1 MKAIFNLVRIIVGV
15 LFIFSGLVKANDPLG
30 LSYKMQEFFEIWST
44 GLAGG
49 SFFLKDTL
57 ISLFDFLH
65 EHTLF
70 LSVVIIAFE
79 IIAGAALLIG
89 WRMKLFIWLL
99 LLLIIFFTFLTA
111 YAFLS
116 KNPDGSPKFTNC
128 GCFGDCLPIT
138 PFTSFMK
145 DVILTVLIVFLFA
158 KRKWINPVLSA
169 KAATITML
177 LVTLFSFGIQWYALN
192 YLPFVDCLP
201 YKKGKNISEQ
211 MKMPANAIPDST
223 EITFLYEKEGKQVE
237 FNARQ
242 FPDDFNDSVYHFIKR
257 YDKVIRKGKN
267 NQPPIKGF
275 ALTGDRFFDTLSG
288 QEKTNDS
295 TDIILSMPYAILIIG
310 EDFTTT
316 FPDWQK
322 QLRELTSLAREKNIP
337 VFGITSFR
345 DNAIQLFSPEFSDI
359 QLFNC
364 DNTAIRTAARTN
376 PSFYILKQ
384 GTIVDKQGYKKM
396 DVIISQVKSI

>member
-1 MKAIFNLVRIIVGV
+1 MRLLFNLVRIIVGV

-30 LSYKMQEFFEIWST
+30 LSYKMQEFFEIWGT

-49 SFFLKDTL
+49 SFFLKNTL
-57 ISLFDFLH
+57 IGLFDFLH

-99 LLLIIFFTFLTA
+99 LLLIVFFTFLTA
-111 YAFLS
+111 YAYLS

-128 GCFGDCLPIT
+128 GCFGDCIPIT

-145 DVILTVLIVFLFA
+145 DIILTVLIVFLFV
-158 KRKWINPVLSA
+158 KRKWISPVFGP
-169 KAATITML
+169 KAATISML
-177 LVTLFSFGIQWYALN
+177 FVTVFSFGIQWYALS

-201 YKKGKNISEQ
+201 YKKGSSIPEQ

-223 EITFLYEKEGKQVE
+223 EITFLYEKDGKQVE
-237 FNARQ
+237 FNAKQ
-242 FPDDFNDSVYHFIKR
+242 FPDDFNDSIYKFVKR

-275 ALTGDRFFDTLSG
+275 ALTGDRYLDTLSG

-295 TDIILSMPYAILIIG
+295 TEVVLSLPYSILIIG
-310 EDFTTT
+310 EDFSET
-316 FPDWQK
+316 FSQWEA
-322 QLRELTSLAREKNIP
+322 QLGELHSLAKQKNIP

-345 DNAIQLFSPEFSDI
+345 DKAAKLFAANFSGIQLFD
-359 QLFNC
+359 C
-364 DNTAIRTAARTN
+364 DNTAIRTAARAN
-376 PSFYILKQ
+376 PGFYILKQ
-384 GTIVDKQGYKKM
+384 GVIVDKQGYKKL
-396 DVIISQVKSI
+396 DVIISKLKSL